1 MTYCTR
7 LPRLAPAGHES
18 PRRRPHR
25 AWWVVAAAGL
35 TTVVAGSF
43 TTVPGLLT
51 EPLHREFGWS
61 RGSIGLA
68 ASVAMVLYGLIAPFA
83 AALMD
88 RFGARRVVAGALA
101 LLAAGAALTSV
112 MTRTWQ
118 FTLLWGVLTGLGSGS
133 LALAFAASVAGRW
146 FTERRG
152 LVTGLLTAAS
162 GTGQLVLLPLL
173 ARIVEQY
180 GWRPAVVTLA
190 LAAAVTAV
198 PAWLLLRDQPADA
211 AVKPYGAREFEPKP
225 APAPGA
231 AGRTVRVLA
240 AGARTGP
247 FWVLAGTFA
256 VCGAS
261 TNGIMWTAFVPAAHD
276 HGMPATTAAS
286 LLAAIGVFNLAG
298 TVLSGRLTDRFDARR
313 LLALHYAL
321 RALTLLLLPPALA
334 PAVGVPMIVFV
345 VLFGLLDLATV
356 PPTIALCRQLY
367 GDDGPVL
374 FGWANTAH
382 QAGAASAAFLGGTLR
397 DGLGSY
403 DLVWVGTGALCA
415 AASLTVLVLRTP
427 ARADGRQARDFA
439 KQRLSSSKR

>member
-1 MTYCTR
+1 MTYCTE
-7 LPRLAPAGHES
+7 LPDPPCPVAELPGH
-18 PRRRPHR
+18 RPHR
-25 AWWVVAAAGL
+25 AWWIVAAAGL
-35 TTVVAGSF
+35 TTIVAGAF

-51 EPLHREFGWS
+51 EPLHREFGWP
-61 RGSIGLA
+61 RGTIGFA
-68 ASVAMVLYGLIAPFA
+68 ASVAMVLYGLTAPFA

-88 RFGARRVVAGALA
+88 RFGARRVVAGALT

-112 MTRTWQ
+112 VTRPWQ
-118 FTLLWGVLTGLGSGS
+118 FALFWGVLTGLGSGS

-162 GTGQLVLLPLL
+162 GTGQLVLLPVI
-173 ARIVEQY
+173 ARTVEHH
-180 GWRPAVVTLA
+180 GWRPALVALA
-190 LAAAVTAV
+190 LTAV
-198 PAWLLLRDQPADA
+198 VAALPAWLILRDHPAD
-211 AVKPYGAREFEPKP
+211 VGSTPYGAREFEPKP
-225 APAPGA
+225 APVPGA
-231 AGRTVRVLA
+231 ARRTLRVLA
-240 AGARTGP
+240 AGARTRP
-247 FWVLAGTFA
+247 FWLLAGTFA

-276 HGMPATTAAS
+276 HGMPPTTAAS
-286 LLAAIGVFNLAG
+286 LLAAVGIFNLAG
-298 TVLSGRLTDRFDARR
+298 TVLSGRLTDRFDPRR
-313 LLALHYAL
+313 LLAVHYAL
-321 RALTLLLLPPALA
+321 RALTLLLLPLALA
-334 PAVGVPMIVFV
+334 STVGPPMIVFV

-367 GDDGPVL
+367 DDAGPVV
-374 FGWANTAH
+374 FGWVNAAH

-427 ARADGRQARDFA
+427 PRADGQARGFA